1 MTGKIVLYGSDFCP
15 MVPPARNLLERARA
29 DYDYISISRNRAAKE
44 KVMAINGGNASVPTL
59 VFPDGD
65 TLTDPTLADLTAR
78 LEQMG
83 HTVARS
89 TIWQEILLTFQSPRV
104 LNFGAIFL
112 ALGVTFETHSLTF
125 AGSVLLATAAIGRLA
140 FLRTPRPPDTPTL

>member
-15 MVPPARNLLERARA
+15 MVPPVRNLLKRAKA
-29 DYDYISISRNRAAKE
+29 DYDYISISRNRVARAQ
-44 KVMAINGGNASVPTL
+44 VMEINNGNASVPTL
-59 VFPDGD
+59 IFPDGS
-65 TLTDPTLADLTAR
+65 TLTEPTLTELTAR
-78 LEQMG
+78 LEETG

-112 ALGVTFETHSLTF
+112 ALGVTFETPSLTF
-125 AGSVLLATAAIGRLA
+125 AGSVLLATAVLGRLA
-140 FLRTPRPPDTPTL
+140 LLRAS

>member
-15 MVPPARNLLERARA
+15 MAPPVRNLLQRAKA
-29 DYDYISISRNRAAKE
+29 DFDYISISRNRAARDQ
-44 KVMAINGGNASVPTL
+44 VMEINGGNASVPTL
-59 VFPDGD
+59 IFPDGS
-65 TLTDPTLADLTAR
+65 TLTEPTLAELSAR
-78 LEQMG
+78 LEETG

-125 AGSVLLATAAIGRLA
+125 AGSVLLATAFIGRLA
-140 FLRTPRPPDTPTL
+140 FLRTP